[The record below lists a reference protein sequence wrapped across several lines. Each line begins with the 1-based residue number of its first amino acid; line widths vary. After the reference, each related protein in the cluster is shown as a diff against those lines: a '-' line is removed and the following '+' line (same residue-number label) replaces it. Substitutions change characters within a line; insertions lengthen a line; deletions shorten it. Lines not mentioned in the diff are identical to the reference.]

1 MAAEGASASPRGTL
15 RERVLKCNIEPRR
28 AREPCFLLRRG
39 SWRRRDRARADACS
53 KQALKVRRHA
63 RTNGLAAM
71 QTAQEIAQ
79 KNFDAQDKV
88 WTGPR
93 FILLGIVVLAIAL
106 STIYGMST
114 TTGCSL
120 QIVP

>member
-1 MAAEGASASPRGTL
+1 MKIGG
-15 RERVLKCNIEPRR
+15 
-28 AREPCFLLRRG
+28 
-39 SWRRRDRARADACS
+39 
-53 KQALKVRRHA
+53 HA
-63 RTNGLAAM
+63 RTNALAAM

-93 FILLGIVVLAIAL
+93 FIMLAVVVLAIAL
-106 STIYGMST
+106 STIYGMSA

>member
-1 MAAEGASASPRGTL
+1 
-15 RERVLKCNIEPRR
+15 
-28 AREPCFLLRRG
+28 
-39 SWRRRDRARADACS
+39 
-53 KQALKVRRHA
+53 
-63 RTNGLAAM
+63 M

-93 FILLGIVVLAIAL
+93 FIMLAVVVLAIAL
-106 STIYGMST
+106 STIYGMSA

>member
-1 MAAEGASASPRGTL
+1 
-15 RERVLKCNIEPRR
+15 
-28 AREPCFLLRRG
+28 
-39 SWRRRDRARADACS
+39 
-53 KQALKVRRHA
+53 
-63 RTNGLAAM
+63 M

-79 KNFDAQDKV
+79 KNFDAQDKW

-93 FILLGIVVLAIAL
+93 FIMLGVVVLAIAL